1 MGGEWKAGRGGATLF
16 LQCQTSHKLRYRWLH
31 VKPYLCRV
39 LHPIHRVLGAGFVV
53 GPPMEVNLAQP
64 VGPAERP
71 PGQHWKPKQRK
82 TLHCRNGSRYT
93 HPLTS
98 HQTSVFGQSPTPPHK
113 LSQMASHFFEV
124 LQKPSLVQDM
134 TFKIAFMCRLVG
146 YGPLKGMVLSPVCL
160 AMGWIFLSRWEN
172 VSILQMVS
180 SPDFIEK
187 NHWEIKLKI
196 QVLRTKGRIRK
207 I

>member
-16 LQCQTSHKLRYRWLH
+16 LQCKTSHKLRYRWLD

-82 TLHCRNGSRYT
+82 RLHCRNGSCYAQSSN
-93 HPLTS
+93 LTPDFS
-98 HQTSVFGQSPTPPHK
+98 LRTVPYSSSQAVSDGFPFLWSTTESLTCPGYDFQNCIYVEISGLWPTK
-113 LSQMASHFFEV
+113 
-124 LQKPSLVQDM
+124 
-134 TFKIAFMCRLVG
+134 G
-146 YGPLKGMVLSPVCL
+146 YGVVTGLSCYGL
-160 AMGWIFLSRWEN
+160 DIS
-172 VSILQMVS
+172 Q
-180 SPDFIEK
+180 
-187 NHWEIKLKI
+187 
-196 QVLRTKGRIRK
+196 
-207 I
+207 